1 MSNEINFFTIDAGE
15 IYDLIILA
23 LEQKVGEPL
32 YPGDERRLFGEA
44 DAAVWAA
51 LYNALNDS
59 ARQSLRRY
67 ARGTALDAIGERT
80 DTVRLSPTAAN
91 TKLRFAVAQALG
103 QNVIIPTRTRATA
116 DSTYYFA
123 TTEPAVLYAGA
134 LYVDVP
140 AEATEGG
147 TACNGYKVGTV
158 RTLVDLI
165 PYITSVQNTTET
177 SGGDDGEPYTEEGDN
192 RYRDRIGLAPASF
205 STAGPE
211 AAYRYYAMSADPG
224 IVDAKPVSDQEG
236 GTINLVVLMSNGG
249 GPNEDVAA
257 KVLKACNAS
266 KVRPLND
273 RVTVDSPSFADYDIE
288 IKYYVTTE
296 TRAAAVQAIEGEDGA
311 LARYVEWQ
319 GGVLGR
325 DINPDKLRALVLCP
339 NWEDGLTGALRVDIV
354 SPHYMELG
362 EREVARFS
370 GVATVTHEVVKE

>member
-1 MSNEINFFTIDAGE
+1 MSNEINFYTIDAGE
-15 IYDLIILA
+15 IYDLIISA

-59 ARQSLRRY
+59 ARQSLLRY
-67 ARGTALDAIGERT
+67 ARGTVLDAIGERT
-80 DTVRLSPTAAN
+80 DTGRLSPTAAN
-91 TKLRFAVAQALG
+91 AKLRFAVAQVLS
-103 QNVIIPTRTRATA
+103 QNVIIPTGTRATA

-123 TTEPAVLYAGA
+123 TTEPAVLYAGS

-140 AEATEGG
+140 AEATVGG
-147 TACNGYKVGTV
+147 AACNGYKAGTV
-158 RTLVDLI
+158 RTLIDLI

-177 SGGDDGEPYTEEGDN
+177 SDGDDGEPYTEEGDA
-192 RYRDRIGLAPASF
+192 RYRERIRLAPASF

-224 IVDAKPVSDQEG
+224 ITDAKPVSDQEA
-236 GTINLVVLMSNGG
+236 GTVNIVVLMSDGS
-249 GPNEDVAA
+249 GPDDDVAA
-257 KVLKACNAS
+257 KVLGACTAS
-266 KVRPLND
+266 EVRPLND
-273 RVTVDSPSFADYDIE
+273 KVTVDSPSFADYDIE

-311 LARYVEWQ
+311 LARYVEYQ